1 MRLFLLLLLFSLASF
16 AYTDSD
22 MDGVPDADDHCL
34 NTPMTDLVD
43 LSGCTKKSLIS
54 PHHFSVIGGEGYA
67 QESNDIYTFSSFE
80 LNYYYKKLSVQLT
93 TGYYDLKSNDI
104 NSSGLNDTYLN
115 LFYTFNPIKN
125 FKLSLGMGIAF
136 PTYDNIDNRTDY
148 STSLYGRY
156 SLDKWSLSSG
166 VGYRLIGDN
175 NTVNTFYYNLGIGYS
190 WSDKVYS
197 SLSYS
202 VSQSLYEGNE
212 DLKSLSLY
220 NYYNINKSWFATI
233 NYSHGLSDASLDN
246 SIGVKIGYYW

>member
-54 PHHFSVIGGEGYA
+54 PHHFSVIAGEGYA
-67 QESNDIYTFSSFE
+67 QENDDAYTFSSFE

-93 TGYYDLKSNDI
+93 TGYYDLNSNDI
-104 NSSGLNDTYLN
+104 NGSGLNDTYLN
-115 LFYTFNPIKN
+115 LFYTFSPIKD
-125 FKLSLGMGIAF
+125 FKLSVGMGIAF

-156 SLDKWSLSSG
+156 YLDKWSLSSG

-202 VSQSLYEGNE
+202 VSESLYEGNE